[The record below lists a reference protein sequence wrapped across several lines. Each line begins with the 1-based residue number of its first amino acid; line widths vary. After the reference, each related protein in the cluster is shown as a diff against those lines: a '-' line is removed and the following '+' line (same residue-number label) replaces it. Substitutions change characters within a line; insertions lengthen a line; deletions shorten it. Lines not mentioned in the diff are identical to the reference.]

1 MKAAVIE
8 QAGPP
13 SVLQIKEKKLPETG
27 NGNILIKVKAFGLN
41 HAEIITR
48 NGGSP
53 SVKFPRVIGIECV
66 GEVENDPSGELE
78 KGQKVAAMV
87 GGMGRQFDG
96 SYAEY
101 TSVPKEIVFPINSEM
116 SWSKLGAIPEM
127 FLTISGSLK
136 KSLQV
141 KEGEIL
147 LIRGGSS
154 SIGLGACQLA
164 KYLGLTVISTTRKK
178 EKEEFLKES
187 GADHVII
194 DNGKIYENVKDL
206 FPEGVDK
213 VLELVGPATLKD
225 SLKCIKPLGIV
236 CMTGALGNEWSLKE
250 FSPLGDIPLLGRLT
264 NYGSDPSSLDN
275 EDLQNYIDN
284 IQKGKIKLIT
294 DKVFKLQNIVEAH
307 KYLESNEARGK
318 VVVITDGQEN

>member
-48 NGGSP
+48 KGGSP

-66 GEVENDPSGELE
+66 GEVENDPSGKFE

-101 TSVPKEIVFPINSEM
+101 TSVPKEIVFPIHSEM

-127 FLTISGSLK
+127 YLTISGSLK

-141 KEGEIL
+141 K
-147 LIRGGSS
+147 
-154 SIGLGACQLA
+154 
-164 KYLGLTVISTTRKK
+164 
-178 EKEEFLKES
+178 
-187 GADHVII
+187 
-194 DNGKIYENVKDL
+194 
-206 FPEGVDK
+206 
-213 VLELVGPATLKD
+213 
-225 SLKCIKPLGIV
+225 
-236 CMTGALGNEWSLKE
+236 
-250 FSPLGDIPLLGRLT
+250 
-264 NYGSDPSSLDN
+264 
-275 EDLQNYIDN
+275 
-284 IQKGKIKLIT
+284 
-294 DKVFKLQNIVEAH
+294 
-307 KYLESNEARGK
+307 
-318 VVVITDGQEN
+318 